1 MDIIREY
8 ANISVSGSGELKVP
22 GTVQANRAEIIV
34 LSGELTVNVL
44 KETNG
49 TTSKVYSATLTA
61 PQKTVVRVE
70 NANYL
75 FQFTGTGSCTV
86 EYRGGML

>member
-8 ANISVSGSGELKVP
+8 TNISVKGTGELKVP
-22 GTVQANRAEIIV
+22 GTEQANRAEISI
-34 LSGELTVNVL
+34 LSGALTVNVL
-44 KETNG
+44 KETGG
-49 TTSKVYSATLTA
+49 TTNKVYSAHLTA